1 MILYFLYC
9 FLIVKIYII
18 SLKQKENYL
27 YKVLKIFR
35 INKQKILNFVQM
47 KILSKTYLY
56 ATAKTKILNKK
67 TTYFLLLIKISSIL
81 PSKKLLGE
89 ILNKK
94 RICL

>member
-47 KILSKTYLY
+47 KILSKTYSY
-56 ATAKTKILNKK
+56 ATTKTKIVNKK
-67 TTYFLLLIKISSIL
+67 TTYFLHLTKILNILL
-81 PSKKLLGE
+81 SKKLLDE